1 MCPQKE
7 HGDTFLKPAQ
17 AQRRLNNYNYDND
30 LYVYLLHTNN
40 YIYNYI
46 CNTTMFIKLQYRI
59 NVINIILHI
68 ACNLLSQVIEQKI
81 TSVLAKVS
89 YSRNG

>member
-17 AQRRLNNYNYDND
+17 AQRRLNNYNYDNK

-40 YIYNYI
+40 YIY
-46 CNTTMFIKLQYRI
+46 M
-59 NVINIILHI
+59 
-68 ACNLLSQVIEQKI
+68 
-81 TSVLAKVS
+81 
-89 YSRNG
+89 